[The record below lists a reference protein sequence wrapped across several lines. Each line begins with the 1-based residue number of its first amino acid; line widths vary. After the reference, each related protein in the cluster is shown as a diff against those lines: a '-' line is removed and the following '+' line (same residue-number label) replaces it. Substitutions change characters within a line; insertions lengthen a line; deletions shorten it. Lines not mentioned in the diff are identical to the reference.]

1 MGFFNFGKSKEPLYN
16 QRAKEKAAANQAA
29 EQASFNH
36 KPAVQAQH
44 KSAPYHDT
52 VKNNENNDKQL
63 IYGINYLDERMGEL
77 TEAEAGIAE
86 YIHKMGETYAG
97 IGQVNEDF
105 SSLNDNFNS
114 LNDYAQNIS
123 TIMKDA
129 HEVVHN
135 AGSDVGTLSVKTQE
149 IGEKLDSIMQV
160 FQQLEDNFDNI
171 NKMSEG
177 IEGIATRTNL
187 LSLNASI
194 EAARAGEAG
203 RGFSVVA
210 ENIRELA
217 ASTKGMVEGI
227 DANISSLRQT
237 LVELNKV
244 IDETKEKAAENAAFV
259 DRVQESFANVAES
272 TKSVNDYSSKI
283 VAGIQRTSDM
293 MGSVSD
299 GTNSVGGLVKSM
311 RANILGLKELMSEKN
326 VIACSMIDFLRQVK
340 VLLKERHG

>member
-1 MGFFNFGKSKEPLYN
+1 MGLFNFGKNKEPLYN
-16 QRAKEKAAANQAA
+16 QRAQEKAAASQSGPSAGHLANVQQRVVPQQAVTSNY
-29 EQASFNH
+29 EQQIA
-36 KPAVQAQH
+36 
-44 KSAPYHDT
+44 
-52 VKNNENNDKQL
+52 
-63 IYGINYLDERMGEL
+63 YGVDYLDSRMGEL

-86 YIHKMGETYAG
+86 YIRKMGETYAG

-105 SSLNDNFNS
+105 SSLNENFSN
-114 LNDYAQNIS
+114 LNDYAQHIS
-123 TIMKDA
+123 SIMNDA
-129 HEVVHN
+129 HDVVHN
-135 AGSDVGTLSVKTQE
+135 AGDDVRALSTKTQE
-149 IGEKLDSIMQV
+149 IEAKLDSIMQV

-227 DANISSLRQT
+227 DKSISSLRQT
-237 LVELNKV
+237 LSSLNDV
-244 IDETKEKAAENAAFV
+244 IDETKEKAVENAAFV
-259 DRVQESFANVAES
+259 DRVQASFANVAES
-272 TKSVNDYSSKI
+272 TRSVDDYSSKI
-283 VAGIQRTSDM
+283 VAGIQKTSDM
-293 MGSVSD
+293 MGSVTD
-299 GTNSVGGLVKSM
+299 GTNSVGGLVNSM
-311 RANILGLKELMSEKN
+311 RANIQGLKELMSEKN

-340 VLLKERHG
+340 VLLKERHS

>member
-1 MGFFNFGKSKEPLYN
+1 MGLFNFN
-16 QRAKEKAAANQAA
+16 QRAQEKAAASQAESA
-29 EQASFNH
+29 GRNVQHRVEPRRAVHNDMDEQI
-36 KPAVQAQH
+36 V
-44 KSAPYHDT
+44 
-52 VKNNENNDKQL
+52 
-63 IYGINYLDERMGEL
+63 YGVDYLDTRMGEL

-86 YIHKMGETYAG
+86 YIRKMSETYAG

-105 SSLNDNFNS
+105 SSLNENFNN
-114 LNDYAQNIS
+114 LNDYAQHIS
-123 TIMKDA
+123 TIMIDA

-135 AGSDVGTLSVKTQE
+135 AGDDVSKLTIKTQE
-149 IGEKLDSIMQV
+149 IEEKLDSIMQV
-160 FQQLEDNFDNI
+160 FQQLEQNFDNI

-227 DANISSLRQT
+227 DNNIKSLRQT
-237 LVELNKV
+237 LSNLNAV
-244 IDETKEKAAENAAFV
+244 IDETKEKTAENAAFV
-259 DRVQESFANVAES
+259 DHVQESFANVAEN
-272 TKSVNDYSSKI
+272 TKSVDDYSRKI
-283 VAGIQRTSDM
+283 VAGIQRTSEM

-299 GTNSVGGLVKSM
+299 GTNSVGGLAKSM
-311 RANILGLKELMSEKN
+311 RANIQGLKELMSEKN

-340 VLLKERHG
+340 VLLKERA